1 MELRMNEML
10 DRRRR
15 LIKYMLKKEGKIPQ
29 NTASNSPE
37 LEVFYKEIID
47 KKNSV
52 VQRFSSH

>member
-1 MELRMNEML
+1 MNEML

-15 LIKYMLKKEGKIPQ
+15 LIKYILKKEGKIAQ
-29 NTASNSPE
+29 SAATNSPE
-37 LEVFYKEIID
+37 FETHYQDIID